1 MKITICGLWKEP
13 EPDVIVCQVAD
24 KADDT
29 YAKGDDGHL
38 RYEFHG
44 QAVCYLESPEKI
56 VLIHIA

>member
-1 MKITICGLWKEP
+1 MVKI
-13 EPDVIVCQVAD
+13 VVCQVAD

>member
-1 MKITICGLWKEP
+1 MI
-13 EPDVIVCQVAD
+13 D
-24 KADDT
+24 KFDESEQLRKKAHALIPGGSHT